1 MAQHH
6 PQLKRQLQKWVV
18 SLHRASW
25 LGCDPDQNNIVA
37 HFVWWW
43 PWQMRLTSS
52 CKLWIMIGVS
62 TSDLRR
68 PKSDWDLVSEADT
81 LGSHSPS
88 HPEAGCWEPSS
99 HSKRS
104 ARYHHNQLL
113 VMNTGHQRCIQAN
126 ERALLGPR
134 HPIGRQEF
142 CNSFLMACD
151 RWYVA
156 TESRMW
162 IPRLQSREVRTLYSN

>member
-18 SLHRASW
+18 SLHQASW
-25 LGCDPDQNNIVA
+25 LGCDPDQNNILSDCDRDKWDWLQA
-37 HFVWWW
+37 A
-43 PWQMRLTSS
+43 S
-52 CKLWIMIGVS
+52 CESWLGWAPLIWE
-62 TSDLRR
+62 RA
-68 PKSDWDLVSEADT
+68 KSDWDLVSEADT

-99 HSKRS
+99 LSKRS

-126 ERALLGPR
+126 ERAVLGPR
-134 HPIGRQEF
+134 HPIGRKEF
-142 CNSFLMACD
+142 CNSFLMPCD